1 MKIRIIGMMLLL
13 AVACPA
19 TAGEIY
25 VSPLGNDRATGERL
39 SPFRTLQRAL
49 REARE
54 WRRLGDARV
63 NGGITITMLNGEYV
77 LDEPVYIR
85 PEDSGTQQSPTI
97 IKAEEAGKA
106 SISGGISFGNIE
118 SSSFGNTGSASF
130 GNTASSNLGNTAS
143 TNSWKQEGNLLTAD
157 APTYN
162 GNKLWIRQLWVNG
175 RKALRASQFGEYTMQ
190 RMTDFNT
197 DDRTITIPA
206 PQQIQSINDAPGLEI
221 MVHQRWATAI
231 LRVKDIKIIGKE
243 DLRESVV
250 KGMAAD
256 GNKSGA
262 SSGNKTDTSGNKSG
276 ASDGKSGII
285 DGNKSGI
292 SNDGKYAV
300 LSFYEPES
308 RLEFEHPWPQPIIGG
323 EKGNSSYMLM
333 NARQFLDEPGEWW
346 QDPESGRIYY
356 MPRPGETAATAKA
369 IAPAAT
375 ALVVAQG
382 TRQEKITDI
391 IFDGI
396 TFEYAAWTTP
406 ATQGHVTLQGGFAL
420 IDAYKLQTPG
430 FPWSSTLEN
439 QAWIR
444 RPQAAVSIRHAE
456 RLDFRNCTF
465 QHLAATALDYP
476 VGDKSIR
483 IANNTLLTSEA
494 RR

>member
-262 SSGNKTDTSGNKSG
+262 SS
-276 ASDGKSGII
+276 
-285 DGNKSGI
+285 
-292 SNDGKYAV
+292 
-300 LSFYEPES
+300 
-308 RLEFEHPWPQPIIGG
+308 
-323 EKGNSSYMLM
+323 
-333 NARQFLDEPGEWW
+333 
-346 QDPESGRIYY
+346 
-356 MPRPGETAATAKA
+356 
-369 IAPAAT
+369 
-375 ALVVAQG
+375 
-382 TRQEKITDI
+382 
-391 IFDGI
+391 
-396 TFEYAAWTTP
+396 
-406 ATQGHVTLQGGFAL
+406 
-420 IDAYKLQTPG
+420 
-430 FPWSSTLEN
+430 
-439 QAWIR
+439 
-444 RPQAAVSIRHAE
+444 
-456 RLDFRNCTF
+456 
-465 QHLAATALDYP
+465 
-476 VGDKSIR
+476 
-483 IANNTLLTSEA
+483 
-494 RR
+494 